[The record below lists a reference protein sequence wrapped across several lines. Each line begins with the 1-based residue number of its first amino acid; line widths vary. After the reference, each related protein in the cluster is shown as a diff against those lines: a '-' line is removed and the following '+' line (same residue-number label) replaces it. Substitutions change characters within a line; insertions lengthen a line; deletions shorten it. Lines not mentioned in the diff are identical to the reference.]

1 MPCHV
6 RSRVQNMPGCHLRK
20 YGWGQM
26 GRLEEKIAALLL
38 YRLHSFDLPNL
49 SLTLAFDPGKT
60 RGKAWALVS
69 QCSFYQAF
77 HRTSQCIR
85 GALQSSNYKKN
96 LKLELL
102 QETGKSDTPRVKH
115 PRIGFGV
122 LVVGFDS
129 SLWGFRAFTSL
140 THIAFTP
147 TFLLRFLVFVVCSL
161 QSAALTASVSTC
173 KESTGTL
180 LVLLRLLLLCVPYLH
195 LTGLDANLLTLP
207 YGIRHSLSLVVACPL
222 ITTSLHVKAV
232 NADCS
237 ARYSWQPNSRDC
249 DWGDPG
255 GFLNTC

>member
-1 MPCHV
+1 MLCVVASAKHAMSCEV
-6 RSRVQNMPGCHLRK
+6 RSAKHAWVSL
-20 YGWGQM
+20 
-26 GRLEEKIAALLL
+26 EKIWMRANGQTGGKN
-38 YRLHSFDLPNL
+38 RSTPFDLPNL

-77 HRTSQCIR
+77 HRTLQCIR
-85 GALQSSNYKKN
+85 GALRSSNYMKN

-195 LTGLDANLLTLP
+195 LTGLDANLLTLL

-237 ARYSWQPNSRDC
+237 ARYSWQPNPETAI
-249 DWGDPG
+249 GETQEA
-255 GFLNTC
+255 F